1 LIDRVNHLICS
12 YTLMYY
18 ATMQGWKTTLILQL
32 FMQET
37 DELIAAI
44 KETLTQKN
52 VRHTTILNILQ

>member
-1 LIDRVNHLICS
+1 
-12 YTLMYY
+12 
-18 ATMQGWKTTLILQL
+18 MQLRKACPEMAFILQL